1 MMLATMHDA
10 IPFIGITVLA
20 LIVASAPGALGWLI
34 LGGDF
39 AQLRM
44 TRRARIVTGVLIG
57 VASVPLYAVAAFI
70 GLIAYA
76 ALGCPPY
83 AYECPL

>member
-1 MMLATMHDA
+1 
-10 IPFIGITVLA
+10 
-20 LIVASAPGALGWLI
+20 
-34 LGGDF
+34 
-39 AQLRM
+39 M

-76 ALGCPPY
+76 ALGCPPD